1 MQPWQAAQQLQ
12 MPWQAAQQPMPSSPR
27 MIPPTAMP
35 PGVLANMS
43 PEQVQVRYAS
53 PRFEAPAGRYPSP
66 QMLPQPMS
74 PQGIFMQAPLAPPP
88 MPMNQQWDHR
98 WAAGYPLDQHASQET
113 NTSTQFQAPPSL
125 RASTPIRNVAPD
137 GASASM
143 NGDTPKAS
151 IGITC
156 GRTDNRD
163 LSGAVYILALHPTGP
178 AARKGVLEPMQ
189 ELISVDSWSV
199 VGQSMS
205 AITEKVVG
213 PAGSHVFLE
222 VCRSSSSCAP
232 AVGTCGIE

>member
-1 MQPWQAAQQLQ
+1 MQPWQPAQ
-12 MPWQAAQQPMPSSPR
+12 QQPMPSSPR
-27 MIPPTAMP
+27 MIPPPAMP

-53 PRFEAPAGRYPSP
+53 PRFGGFEAPSGRYPSP

-88 MPMNQQWDHR
+88 MSMSPSWDHR
-98 WAAGYPLDQHASQET
+98 WVAGYPLGQPASQEA
-113 NTSTQFQAPPSL
+113 NTSTQAQAPPSA
-125 RASTPIRNVAPD
+125 RSSTPVRNAGD
-137 GASASM
+137 GSASAAM
-143 NGDTPKAS
+143 NGGAPKAS

-163 LSGAVYILALHPTGP
+163 LGGAVYILAIHPTGP

-189 ELISVDSWSV
+189 ELVSVDGWSV

-213 PAGSHVFLE
+213 PAGSHVSLE
-222 VCRSSSSCAP
+222 VCDPSSAHDLDIRP
-232 AVGTCGIE
+232 RGIE